1 MTKNRIVCGLCLLV
15 ICLAMSG
22 KPRTKNEMKELARST
37 LSKSSRTN
45 VNRKP
50 LMLNAQQMEI
60 VEEMEGISIVADK
73 EAGFVIISND
83 DEQTPVLGYSFSP
96 YEDDNQPEGF
106 LWWKQAINDAMKKKP
121 LKSRSH
127 VPSEFKPSVEPF
139 MKTHW
144 HQYSPYN
151 NKCPMQNGKHCVT
164 GCVATALAQVLY
176 YYHYPLHGIGIYGG
190 FNYGETLFEWGNMQY
205 DYSYSTSVIQ
215 QDAVATLMYA
225 CGVSVNTSYELN
237 ASSAGFEVYDALIET
252 FGYENLKRAWRGYS
266 SIDWMSTIY
275 NELSNGRP
283 ILYSGDS
290 GEGYSDGHAFI
301 FHGYDSDGRVYINW
315 GWGGGKD
322 GYYDIDALEFS
333 YNYHQEMVYN
343 LRNFTPSPY
352 LMNNGS
358 TITGTRAANT
368 THTVTVN
375 ITNHGTDYIGPLYFW
390 VSQGL
395 SKPETCL
402 SYKNVRIGAEQTV
415 DVSFNYTPNANGEYY
430 LWVTEDNSGKDIVGK
445 VFLEIATDKF
455 ITFKDNIA
463 YRYCISHYDT
473 DHDGA
478 ISYNE
483 AAAVTRLESVDQA
496 ITSFDEL
503 KYFTSLT
510 TIDSRTFGN
519 CSELRS
525 ITLPYSITTIRTGAF
540 SGCKS
545 LPAVTIPS
553 SVTSIGVAAFY
564 NCTTLHQIDIPE
576 SVIDIGE
583 SAFYGCTSLESVIIS
598 SNSKLEVIGSTAFY
612 NCSALSSFSIP
623 DGIKTLEREAFYKC
637 SSLKSVTIPQSVES
651 IGDATFSGC
660 INLTSIT
667 IPKGVTTI
675 GQRAF
680 YDCKSL
686 TSVTIDISTP
696 LEINGATFSNRQN
709 ATLYVPEG
717 CVDAYKAAEYWKEFK
732 FIVEIGTEPQTD
744 AVTLKAK
751 SYTRE
756 YGEAN
761 PTFGYEVTEGSVT
774 SGTPTITCTATQTS
788 PVGTYDIVIN
798 EGSVSNG
805 TVNLVN
811 GTLTITKAPLTISA
825 GNYTKQ
831 EGEANPTFTPTFS
844 GFKNNETKSVLTTQP
859 TITTTATTSSPAG
872 TYPVTV
878 SGAAAQNYDIS
889 YVNGTLTVTA
899 KPVDNANTFEP
910 DYFWPYMSENVDKV
924 EFIVIGFPKEL
935 GHFSADELKLLD
947 NEGTQVRTLQARWLD
962 DGEYVEGAPFYK
974 ADKDIYQFVKFVFSS
989 ENTAAVKATGIYQFT
1004 VPEGYVWN
1012 DKYNDSDDDKGISA
1026 GARYNPEFTIT
1037 YHVIEDVPVV
1047 KENIEFANAKVKEI
1061 CIANWD
1067 KNNDG
1072 KLSKEEAA
1080 MVTSL
1085 ANKFNY
1091 NKEITSF
1098 DELQYFTGLS
1108 SIGRD
1113 FYECKNLRSV
1123 TLPTSLTSIS
1133 TAAFSFCESLRKIH
1147 IPEKVKSIGF
1157 NPFSGCT
1164 NLEEMTVATNN
1175 PYFDS
1180 RNGCNAIIKKDNN
1193 ELISGCKTSVIPEGI
1208 VNINCGAFM
1217 YISTLTSINI
1227 PASVKCISYADGWQG
1242 DDGTNPFIY
1251 CSGLTSITVADG
1263 NPVYDSRDNCNA
1275 VIETSTNTLRVG
1287 CKATMIPNTVKIIG
1301 SMAFEGSGVTRV
1313 DIPNSIEEVKSAAF
1327 MDCKSLTEVTLASS
1341 INMIGQL
1348 AFGECTNLQK
1358 VTSNIFD
1365 PFELDNLT
1373 FSPKVPV
1380 LYVPKGRKAAY
1391 EAAGWAQYFS
1401 KIIEMDEDGIESMDN
1416 GQWTMDNV
1424 VIYNLSGQRLSKPQ
1438 RGVNIID
1445 GKKVLIK

>member
-1 MTKNRIVCGLCLLV
+1 MKRIVCSLCFLA
-15 ICLAMSG
+15 ICLAISG
-22 KPRTKNEMKELARST
+22 KPRTKSEMKEIARST
-37 LSKSSRTN
+37 LSNSSRKN

-50 LMLNAQQMEI
+50 QTLSTQQLEI
-60 VEEMEGISIVADK
+60 VEEMDGISIVADK
-73 EAGFVIISND
+73 ETGFVIISND

-121 LKSRSH
+121 LKSKSF

-139 MKTHW
+139 IKTHW
-144 HQYSPYN
+144 HQNSPFN
-151 NKCPMQNGKHCVT
+151 NKCPMLNGRHCVT

-176 YYHYPLHGIGIYGG
+176 YYRYPLHGIDSYGG

-205 DYSYSTSVIQ
+205 DYESFTSVIQ

-225 CGVSVNTSYELN
+225 CGVSVDTSYGLG
-237 ASSAGFEVYDALIET
+237 ASSAGFAVYDALKDT
-252 FGYENLKRAWRGYS
+252 FGYENPKRSWRNS
-266 SIDWMSTIY
+266 SSVDWMSTIY

-283 ILYSGDS
+283 VLYNGYDDS
-290 GEGYSDGHAFI
+290 SSGHAFI
-301 FHGYDSDGRVYINW
+301 LHGYDLEGRVYINY
-315 GWGGGKD
+315 GWGGYKD
-322 GYYDIDALEFS
+322 GYYNIDALEFPYDQS
-333 YNYHQEMVYN
+333 MVYN

-415 DVSFNYTPNANGEYY
+415 DVSFYYTPNANGEYY

-455 ITFKDNIA
+455 ITFEDNIA

-667 IPKGVTTI
+667 IPKGVTSI

-732 FIVEIGTEPQTD
+732 FIVESGTEPQTD

-761 PTFGYEVTEGSVT
+761 PTFGYEVTEGAIT
-774 SGTPTITCTATQTS
+774 SGTPTITCAATQTS

-811 GTLTITKAPLTISA
+811 GKLIITKAPLTISA

-844 GFKNNETKSVLTTQP
+844 GFKNSETKAVLTTQP

-910 DYFWPYMSENVDKV
+910 DCFWPDMSENVDKI

-935 GHFSADELKLLD
+935 GHFSADKLKLLD

-1047 KENIEFANAKVKEI
+1047 KENIEFADAKVKEI

-1067 KNNDG
+1067 RNNDG
-1072 KLSKEEAA
+1072 ELSKEEAA

-1113 FYECKNLRSV
+1113 FYGCKNLLSV

-1147 IPEKVKSIGF
+1147 IPEKVNSIGF
-1157 NPFSGCT
+1157 NPFSSCT

-1208 VNINCGAFM
+1208 VNINYGAFL

-1227 PASVKCISYADGWQG
+1227 PASVKCISYADGWHG

-1287 CKATMIPNTVKIIG
+1287 CKATMIPNSVKIIG

-1327 MDCKSLTEVTLASS
+1327 MDCKSLTEVTLSSS
-1341 INMIGQL
+1341 INTIWQH

-1365 PFELDNLT
+1365 PFELDYLT

-1401 KIIEMDEDGIESMDN
+1401 KIIEMDEDGIDEMDN

-1438 RGVNIID
+1438 RGVNIIN
-1445 GKKVLIK
+1445 GKKIVVK